1 MRNLFAGID
10 IGASATK
17 AVIIN
22 DGGEVVGVEIVK
34 TGVDLAKCAG
44 ECLDGALAAA
54 SLKREDLAAVVA
66 TGFGRHNVPFAN
78 GHKTEI
84 SCHARGCFHHF
95 PKAITVVDIGG
106 QDNKVITLDAKGKT
120 VDFKMN
126 RKCAAGT
133 GAFLEEIADRLGVD
147 ISQLNP
153 LASSTDETVELGS
166 FCTVFTK
173 TEILARMREG
183 KNLPE
188 LLRGALDSV
197 AKRVVEMAAL
207 TGDIVVSGG
216 VVAHNPL
223 VVELLEARAG
233 VKILAPPS
241 PQTVGALGAALFA
254 RKSKTESE
262 TETESESE

>member
-1 MRNLFAGID
+1 MRTLFAGID

-17 AVIIN
+17 AVVI
-22 DGGEVVGVEIVK
+22 DEAAAVVAARTVG
-34 TGVDLAKCAG
+34 TGVDLAQCAE
-44 ECLDGALAAA
+44 ECLDQALAAA
-54 SLKREDLAAVVA
+54 SLTRDDLAAIVA
-66 TGFGRHNVPFAN
+66 TGFGRHNVPFAD
-78 GHKTEI
+78 GSKTEI
-84 SCHARGCFHHF
+84 SCHAKGCFHHF
-95 PKAITVVDIGG
+95 PQAITIVDIGG

-133 GAFLEEIADRLGVD
+133 GAFLEEIAERLGVD
-147 ISQLNP
+147 ISQLNS
-153 LASSTDETVELGS
+153 LASSADETVELGS

-183 KNLPE
+183 KSLPE

-223 VVELLEARAG
+223 VIELLEARAG
-233 VKILAPPS
+233 VKTLAPPS
-241 PQTVGALGAALFA
+241 PQTIGAFGAALFA
-254 RKSKTESE
+254 MEI
-262 TETESESE
+262 

>member
-1 MRNLFAGID
+1 MSFYSGID

-17 AVIIN
+17 AVVI
-22 DGGEVVGVEIVK
+22 DDSAAVVGAATVK

-44 ECLDGALAAA
+44 ECLDIALSAA
-54 SLKREDLAAVVA
+54 SLKRDDLAAVVA
-66 TGFGRHNVPFAN
+66 TGFGRHNVPFADGN
-78 GHKTEI
+78 KTEI
-84 SCHARGCFHHF
+84 GCHAKGCFHHF
-95 PKAITVVDIGG
+95 PRAITIVDIGG

-133 GAFLEEIADRLGVD
+133 GAFLEEIADRLGVELP
-147 ISQLNP
+147 QLNP
-153 LASSTDETVELGS
+153 LASSTDEIVELGS

-173 TEILARMREG
+173 TEVLARMREG
-183 KNLPE
+183 KGLPE

-207 TGDIVVSGG
+207 TGEVVVSGG

-223 VVELLEARAG
+223 VVDLLEKRG
-233 VKILAPPS
+233 EVKILVPPS
-241 PQTVGALGAALFA
+241 PQTIGALGAALFA
-254 RKSKTESE
+254 KEKHQ
-262 TETESESE
+262 

>member
-1 MRNLFAGID
+1 MSFYSGID

-17 AVIIN
+17 AVVI
-22 DGGEVVGVEIVK
+22 DDSTAVVGAATIR
-34 TGVDLAKCAG
+34 TGVDLPKCAG
-44 ECLDGALAAA
+44 DCLDAALETA
-54 SLKREDLAAVVA
+54 SLGKEDLACVVA
-66 TGFGRHNVPFAN
+66 TGFGRHNVPFADDN
-78 GHKTEI
+78 KTEI
-84 SCHARGCFHHF
+84 SCHAKGCYHHF
-95 PKAITVVDIGG
+95 PQAITIVDIGG
-106 QDNKVITLDAKGKT
+106 QDNKVITLDDAGKT

-133 GAFLEEIADRLGVD
+133 GAFLEEIAERLDVEV
-147 ISQLNP
+147 SQINP
-153 LASSTDETVELGS
+153 LASSTEETVELGS

-183 KNLPE
+183 KSLPE

-223 VVELLEARAG
+223 VVDMLEKRAG
-233 VKILAPPS
+233 VKTLVPPA
-241 PQTVGALGAALFA
+241 PQTMGAFGAALFA
-254 RKSKTESE
+254 RTSRTESE
-262 TETESESE
+262 TKSETESE